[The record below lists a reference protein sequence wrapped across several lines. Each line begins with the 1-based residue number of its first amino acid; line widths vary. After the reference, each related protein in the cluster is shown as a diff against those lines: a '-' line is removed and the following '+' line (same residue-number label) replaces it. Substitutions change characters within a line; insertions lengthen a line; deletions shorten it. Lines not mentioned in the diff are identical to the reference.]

1 MRWYFVFIKSFKEQI
16 RDYWILL
23 LTISLAPFFVFMY
36 YMMVETESPEFNII
50 LVNQDEG
57 TLFMGKPIN
66 LGDSLITYMQ
76 KESMDQETS
85 MLNYT
90 EQEERLAGINLL
102 QEGEADVMLVFPG
115 QLTRTLLNPEYNA
128 PTGTLLEIVGNVTDM
143 QYIIGAVWSE
153 ELVNQ
158 FIREASGIA
167 LPLGWKETTL
177 GHSGQR
183 TTFELYVPGMMI
195 LAIIMMIFSASAA
208 IVREPEAKTLERLKI
223 SNLSALEFLGG
234 ISLIQVIVAII
245 SLLLT
250 MLVAV
255 SLGYI
260 LLPGTFWFI
269 MLVAF
274 LTSLSMIAFSLIVAA
289 ICRSIKDVAIIGTF
303 PLVILMFFTG
313 AAFPISGGKLF
324 TIAGI
329 TFHVND
335 ILSPTWA
342 VDALN
347 KVLIRGQ
354 EIKETIPDLTMI
366 LVLTLAYFIIGVW
379 AFRRRHM
386 RAA

>member
-1 MRWYFVFIKSFKEQI
+1 MRWYFIFIKSIREQI

-36 YMMVETESPEFNII
+36 YLMVETETPEFNII

-57 TLFMGKPIN
+57 LFSGDQPIN
-66 LGDSLITYMQ
+66 LGDSLIYYMQ
-76 KESMDQETS
+76 QVSMAAETS
-85 MLNYT
+85 MLRYAEKENRS
-90 EQEERLAGINLL
+90 EGINLL
-102 QEGEADVMLVFPG
+102 QKGKADVMIVIPQKLSHK
-115 QLTRTLLNPEYNA
+115 LLDAGNHES
-128 PTGTLLEIVGNVTDM
+128 TGTMLELVGDVSDM
-143 QYIIGAVWSE
+143 NYIIGAVWSE
-153 ELVNQ
+153 ELINQ
-158 FIREASGIA
+158 FIREVSGLS
-167 LPLGWKETTL
+167 LPVGWKETTL
-177 GHSGQR
+177 GYSGQR

-195 LAIIMMIFSASAA
+195 LAVIMMIFSATAA

-234 ISLIQVIVAII
+234 ISLIQVIIAII

-255 SLGYI
+255 CLGYE

-269 MLVAF
+269 LLVAF
-274 LTSLSMIAFSLIVAA
+274 LTSLSMIVFSLIIAA

-303 PLVILMFFTG
+303 PLFILMFFTG
-313 AAFPISGGKLF
+313 AAFPISGGRLF
-324 TIAGI
+324 TLAGYTLHI
-329 TFHVND
+329 ND

-347 KVLIRGQ
+347 KVLIKGQ
-354 EIKETIPDLTMI
+354 EVRETIPDLTMI

-386 RAA
+386 SAA

>member
-1 MRWYFVFIKSFKEQI
+1 MKWYFVFVKSIREQI

-36 YMMVETESPEFNII
+36 YLMVETEMQEFNII
-50 LVNQDEG
+50 LVNQDKG
-57 TLFMGKPIN
+57 TFFMEQPIN
-66 LGDSLITYMQ
+66 LGDSLIHFMQ
-76 KESMDQETS
+76 LISMEQEKS
-85 MLNYT
+85 MLHYV
-90 EQEERLAGINLL
+90 ELDERQAGINLL
-102 QEGEADVMLVFPG
+102 QKGEADVLVVIPQ
-115 QLTRTLLNPEYNA
+115 QLSHQLLNLEYDDSA
-128 PTGTLLEIVGNVTDM
+128 GRVFELVGDVTDM

-158 FIREASGIA
+158 FIREVSEIA
-167 LPLGWKETTL
+167 LPIGWKETTL

-208 IVREPEAKTLERLKI
+208 IVREPEARTLERLKV

-234 ISLIQVIVAII
+234 ISLIQVIIAII

-255 SLGYI
+255 TLGYT

-274 LTSLSMIAFSLIVAA
+274 ITSLSMIAFSLIVAA
-289 ICRSIKDVAIIGTF
+289 ICRSIRDVAIIGTF
-303 PLVILMFFTG
+303 PLFILMFFTG
-313 AAFPISGGKLF
+313 AAFPISGGRLF
-324 TIAGI
+324 TLAGN
-329 TFHVND
+329 TFHIND
-335 ILSPTWA
+335 MLSPTWA

-347 KVLIRGQ
+347 KVLIKGQ
-354 EIKETIPDLTMI
+354 DIKETIPDLTMI
-366 LVLTLAYFIIGVW
+366 LVLTLAYAVIGVW